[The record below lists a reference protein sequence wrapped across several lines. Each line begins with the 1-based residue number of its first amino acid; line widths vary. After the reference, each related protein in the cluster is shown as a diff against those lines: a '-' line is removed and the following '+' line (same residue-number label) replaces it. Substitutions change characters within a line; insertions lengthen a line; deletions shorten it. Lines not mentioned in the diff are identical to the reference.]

1 MIILSLGTN
10 LGNLH
15 QNLETAVDEISQ
27 FATITAR
34 SNDLCTEPWG
44 FDSANSFLNEV
55 VTVECE
61 LDPLELLAAC
71 KKVERKMGRMPQDKH
86 AGYQDRLIDIDLI
99 AYGDKVMDTEDL
111 VLPHPL
117 MHLRDFVL
125 IPLCEIQ
132 PSWMHPTLNES
143 AQELCNKVC

>member
-44 FDSANSFLNEV
+44 FDSSNSFLNEV

-61 LDPLELLAAC
+61 LEPLELLAAC
-71 KKVERKMGRMPQDKH
+71 KKVERKMGRMPHDKH
-86 AGYQDRLIDIDLI
+86 TDYQDRLIDIDLI

-132 PSWMHPTLNES
+132 PSWMHPTLKES